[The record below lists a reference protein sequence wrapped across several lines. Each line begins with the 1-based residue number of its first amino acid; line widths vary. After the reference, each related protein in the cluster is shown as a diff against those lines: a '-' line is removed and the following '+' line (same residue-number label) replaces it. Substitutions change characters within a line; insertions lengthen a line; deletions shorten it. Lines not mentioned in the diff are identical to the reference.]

1 MLAREKGVNTPL
13 IFFISGVISGYST
26 EISVKRTSNISIIGL
41 GVDAE
46 FLGFGMRIVDC
57 KNIIVQNIMFADC
70 KVDEKDGLS
79 IDGSNNVW
87 IDHCSFTDSPSVD
100 LSGSDHDGQLDI
112 KSGASNITVSYNHFM
127 NHRKTCLLGHTTNQ
141 VSDTTMKVTYYR
153 NWFDGTYSRQP
164 RIRFAKAHLLNNLYS
179 NVGINGG
186 YGVGVTCQAQVLV
199 EGNYFENTPTP
210 ILISTINDPVE
221 ILSGDPAGF
230 VKALDNFSI
239 NSGLFNQYYHK
250 TTDDLTKVNKP
261 FYEKM
266 AKLALG
272 VTATSAVPIQ
282 NTSVTQTIPYEFQ
295 LYQNYPNPFNPET
308 VISWQLAIG
317 GHVTLKIYDVLG
329 NEVTTLVN
337 EYQFEGI
344 HHKILSV
351 KNNTFASGIYF
362 YQLQVG
368 NLMQM
373 KKMIILK

>member
-1 MLAREKGVNTPL
+1 
-13 IFFISGVISGYST
+13 
-26 EISVKRTSNISIIGL
+26 
-41 GVDAE
+41 
-46 FLGFGMRIVDC
+46 
-57 KNIIVQNIMFADC
+57 MFADC

-210 ILISTINDPVE
+210 ILISTINDPGE
-221 ILSGDPAGF
+221 TLSGDPVGF
-230 VKALDNFSI
+230 VKTLDNYST
-239 NSGLFNQYYHK
+239 NSGVLVENLQGFNFDPRMYYSYTSADAQSIK
-250 TTDDLTKVNKP
+250 DIVKQNAGV
-261 FYEKM
+261 
-266 AKLALG
+266 AKLDP
-272 VTATSAVPIQ
+272 VVINESQ
-282 NTSVTQTIPYEFQ
+282 NSDASFTFN
-295 LYQNYPNPFNPET
+295 LLQNYPNPFNPET

-317 GHVTLKIYDVLG
+317 VHVILKIYDVLG

-337 EYQFEGI
+337 EYQSEGI